1 MSPPLP
7 VPHKAYT
14 DAAISRRL
22 EALSEDFDTLSKID
36 IKRLAAKFSYAY
48 APSFVELSKIMAIP
62 AGQRPIKTISN
73 RRAPAK
79 GKTKEVLC
87 PEFEKEKL
95 WLRKKLRTFHP
106 LIPVRSVLIQCTY
119 SERGSREEASGC
131 RE

>member
-1 MSPPLP
+1 VSPPLA

-22 EALSEDFDTLSKID
+22 EALSED

-48 APSFVELSKIMAIP
+48 APSFVELSKIMALP